1 MIKKIVIKGAKE
13 HNLKNISLEIPK
25 DKFVVIT
32 GLSGSG
38 KSLVAKKIKKDF
50 DKKKISSILINGD
63 DLRKI
68 FKLNKFDKK
77 SRLNYAYSYSLL
89 SKKISDQGINVI
101 IGTIAMFHKIR
112 NWNRKNINNYYEVY
126 IKTPYK
132 LIRKRNKKKLYLGKI
147 ENVIGKDIKAELPKR
162 PNFILLNNFKN
173 QEKNFLKLNKKI
185 EKFLKNKSII
195 KNKF

>member
-1 MIKKIVIKGAKE
+1 MKKKNKGA
-13 HNLKNISLEIPK
+13 
-25 DKFVVIT
+25 VIWVT

-38 KSLVAKKIKKDF
+38 KSLVAKKIKRDF

-68 FKLNKFDKK
+68 FRLNKFDKK

-112 NWNRKNINNYYEVY
+112 NWNRKNLS
-126 IKTPYK
+126 
-132 LIRKRNKKKLYLGKI
+132 LIHI
-147 ENVIGKDIKAELPKR
+147 
-162 PNFILLNNFKN
+162 
-173 QEKNFLKLNKKI
+173 
-185 EKFLKNKSII
+185 
-195 KNKF
+195 

>member
-1 MIKKIVIKGAKE
+1 MQTNITKKKNKGA
-13 HNLKNISLEIPK
+13 
-25 DKFVVIT
+25 VIWVT

-38 KSLVAKKIKKDF
+38 KSLVAKKIKKDL

>member
-1 MIKKIVIKGAKE
+1 MQTNIKKNKGA
-13 HNLKNISLEIPK
+13 
-25 DKFVVIT
+25 VIWVT

-38 KSLVAKKIKKDF
+38 KSLIAKKIKKNF

-68 FKLNKFDKK
+68 FRLNKFDKK
-77 SRLNYAYSYSLL
+77 SRLQYAYGYSLL

-132 LIRKRNKKKLYLGKI
+132 LLKQRNKKKLYLSKI
-147 ENVIGKDIKAELPKR
+147 KSVIGKDIKAELPKR
-162 PNFILLNNFKN
+162 PNFILLNNFKD

-185 EKFLKNKSII
+185 ERFLKTKSII
-195 KNKF
+195 KNIF